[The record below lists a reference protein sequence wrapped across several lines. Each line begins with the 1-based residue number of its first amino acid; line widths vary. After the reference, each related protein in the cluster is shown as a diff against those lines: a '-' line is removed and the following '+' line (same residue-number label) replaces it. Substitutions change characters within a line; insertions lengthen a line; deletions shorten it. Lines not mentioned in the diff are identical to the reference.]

1 MLAAALG
8 AATPTGSATDPVGE
22 VLAATYVRPDER
34 YGSSDV
40 VAAGMAAVLA
50 AGATRSSGGLRPET
64 VARWAGQLLRREHA
78 QGVYAGA
85 GAVPASWDG
94 SLSDPAALAV
104 AVLADAGEPG
114 PVASLLASTEIWQTL
129 LSRFWADGG
138 AALGELITVAAQAA
152 GPPGNEAV
160 RAGLTAIGDG
170 LFEGDPT
177 DREVGRGN
185 VAVVAPALG
194 RAVAAHVDVAV
205 DALWVG
211 VDDSRCLGASDAL
224 RGLGYLT
231 VDRDAAR
238 AVGEAL
244 SDWSRDQPSSVDD
257 GPVPAVAVPSA
268 YLATQEYGQRLSY
281 VLDTFEAQ
289 ETAQLRAAAWDGS
302 VGLVPHLLR
311 GLWGTAAGVLEG
323 YAAILLGADGTWENG
338 PDTGLV
344 FDARTAIQQA
354 LGGADSASAPDATAI
369 VGQAREAFARTA
381 GALGDPAPA
390 VSPDSDFLAPV
401 LDAVIPDAGGRRGP
415 HGPGVTP
422 RPHG

>member
-1 MLAAALG
+1 M
-8 AATPTGSATDPVGE
+8 
-22 VLAATYVRPDER
+22 
-34 YGSSDV
+34 
-40 VAAGMAAVLA
+40 
-50 AGATRSSGGLRPET
+50 
-64 VARWAGQLLRREHA
+64 ARWAGQLLQREHA
-78 QGVYAGA
+78 QGLFAGA

-104 AVLADAGEPG
+104 AILADAGEPG

-152 GPPGNEAV
+152 GPAGDEAV

-177 DREVGRGN
+177 GWEVGRGN

-238 AVGEAL
+238 VVGEAL
-244 SDWSRDQPSSVDD
+244 SDWSRRDSPLAVDSD
-257 GPVPAVAVPSA
+257 GPLPAVAVPSA

-281 VLDTFEAQ
+281 VLDTYEAQ
-289 ETAQLRAAAWDGS
+289 ETAELRAVAWDWS
-302 VGLVPHLLR
+302 VGLVPHLLP
-311 GLWGTAAGVLEG
+311 GFWGTAAGVLED
-323 YAAILLGADGTWENG
+323 YAAIFAGGRRNLGERCRHG
-338 PDTGLV
+338 
-344 FDARTAIQQA
+344 ARVRR
-354 LGGADSASAPDATAI
+354 GH
-369 VGQAREAFARTA
+369 
-381 GALGDPAPA
+381 GDPGGTRRRRPRIGARCGRRSCARPVRRSPAPP
-390 VSPDSDFLAPV
+390 VRSGIRRRRCRRTPTTSAPV
-401 LDAVIPDAGGRRGP
+401 LDAVVPDAGARRGP

-422 RPHG
+422 RPRG